1 MADPMTI
8 NQHVRLGSNAG
19 QPMTRRDGMLK
30 VTGQAPYAADR
41 RPAGLLHAVA
51 ASAGI
56 ARGRV
61 VHLDTAAAMAHP
73 GVIRVYTP
81 ANCPPLAVHP
91 DTKIHGFAWRTEAL
105 QDDTVRYAGQPI
117 ALVVAETLEAA
128 TEGARLLAPQYE
140 VLPPRIGLDGDT
152 PYDPETVSIG
162 RPPSLSVGDLDAA
175 RKGATRHQT
184 TVVETAAQYHNAL
197 EPHAITAEWFRDGG
211 ARDRVEIDTPNQAIG
226 LAKQS
231 FAAYLGIEPDRIVI
245 RSPFLGGGFGSK
257 AILFGAQLLV
267 VLAARDL
274 DRPVKLA
281 LRRDQ
286 MYGPVGHRPATRQ
299 TLQLDLDDQGR
310 IMALDHHTLAVASTF
325 DDFIESASNA
335 SHSVYA
341 TTALHTTHSAVR
353 SDTGTPGPMR
363 APGEAP
369 GSAALEVAIDQAAHA
384 MGMDPLAFRL
394 LNYAETDPST
404 GMAFSSKALRECY
417 AQAAERFGW
426 ADRPLQPRAM
436 RQGRLLKGWGMG
448 TAQFPCPMFQ
458 AAAHATLRADGSAV
472 VETSAADMGQG
483 AWTALAQI
491 AADGLGIDV
500 DRLEFRS
507 GHSDLPDAGIA
518 GGSGH
523 TATAGTAL
531 FNAGAD
537 TVRQLAQ
544 IATADPASPLF
555 GAGNAGVTARG
566 GRLYRNDDDSR
577 HEAYEDILARA
588 GLDLLRGEG
597 KGGREG
603 EPQRAMFSHGGVF
616 AEVLVDPDLG
626 QIRVSRLVGAFAAG
640 RIVNPHLA
648 RSQLLGGMIWGIGF
662 ALQEEAIHDPR
673 TGRFTNNDLAG
684 YHIPV
689 NADVPSIEALMVH
702 EDDPH
707 VNALGI
713 KGVGELGVTGTV
725 GAIANAVWHAT
736 GVRPVRFPIHPETLI

>member
-1 MADPMTI
+1 MADLM
-8 NQHVRLGSNAG
+8 NVQAHVRLGSNAG
-19 QPMTRRDGMLK
+19 QSMTRRDGVLK
-30 VTGQAPYAADR
+30 VTGRAPYAADR
-41 RPAGLLHAVA
+41 QPGGMLHAVTA
-51 ASAGI
+51 TAGI

-61 VHLDTAAAMAHP
+61 AHLDTAAALAHP
-73 GVIRVYTP
+73 GVVRVYTP
-81 ANCPPLAVHP
+81 ANRPPLAEHP
-91 DTKIHGFAWRTEAL
+91 DTKIHGFAWRMEAL

-117 ALVVAETLEAA
+117 ALVVADTLEAA
-128 TEGARLLAPQYE
+128 TEGARLLNPRYE
-140 VLPPRIGLDGDT
+140 AEAPRIGLDGNT
-152 PYDPETVSIG
+152 PYQPETVSIG
-162 RPPSLSVGDLDAA
+162 RPPSLEAGDMDAA
-175 RKGATRHQT
+175 RAGAARHLD

-197 EPHAITAEWFRDGG
+197 EPHAITAQWFG
-211 ARDRVEIDTPNQAIG
+211 DRLEIDTPNQAIG

-231 FAAYLGIEPDRIVI
+231 FATYLGIEPSQILI

-257 AILFGAQLLV
+257 AILYGAQLLV

-286 MYGPVGHRPATRQ
+286 MFGPVGHRPATRQ
-299 TLQLDLDDQGR
+299 TLRLDLDEHGR
-310 IMALDHHTLAVASTF
+310 IAALDHHTLAVASTF

-341 TTALHTTHSAVR
+341 TTAMRTTHSAVR
-353 SDTGTPGPMR
+353 TDTGTPGPMR

-369 GSAALEVAIDQAAHA
+369 GSAALEVAIDEAAYA
-384 MGMDPLAFRL
+384 LGMDPLAFRL
-394 LNYAETDPST
+394 LNYADTDPST
-404 GMAFSSKALRECY
+404 GMEFSSKALRECY
-417 AQAAERFGW
+417 ERAADLFGW
-426 ADRPLQPRAM
+426 KDRPLEPRTM

-491 AADGLGIDV
+491 AADGLGIDI

-507 GHSDLPDAGIA
+507 GQSDLPDAGVA

-537 TVRQLAQ
+537 TVRQLADL
-544 IATADPASPLF
+544 ATNDPASPLF

-566 GRLYRNDDDSR
+566 GRLYRNDDESR
-577 HEAYEDILARA
+577 SEAYEDILARA
-588 GLDLLRGEG
+588 GLDLVRGEG
-597 KGGREG
+597 KGAREG
-603 EPQRAMFSHGGVF
+603 EAQRAMFSHGGVF

-626 QIRVSRLVGAFAAG
+626 QIRVNRLVGAFAVG
-640 RIVNPHLA
+640 RIVNPQLA
-648 RSQLLGGMIWGIGF
+648 RSQLLGGMIWGVGF
-662 ALQEEAIHDPR
+662 ALHEEAIHDAR

-689 NADVPSIEALMVH
+689 NADIPMIEALTVH
-702 EDDPH
+702 EDDPF

-736 GVRPVRFPIHPETLI
+736 GVRPHRFPIHPESLI

>member
-1 MADPMTI
+1 MADMTTTQ
-8 NQHVRLGSNAG
+8 QHVRLGSNAG
-19 QPMTRRDGMLK
+19 QPMTRRDGVLK
-30 VTGQAPYAADR
+30 VTGRAPYAADL
-41 RPAGLLHAVA
+41 RPEGVLHAVTA
-51 ASAGI
+51 VAGI
-56 ARGRV
+56 ARGTV
-61 VHLDTAAAMAHP
+61 THLDTDAAMAHP
-73 GVIRVYTP
+73 GVVRVYTP
-81 ANCPPLAVHP
+81 ANRPPLAVHP
-91 DTKIHGFAWRTEAL
+91 DTKIHGFAWKTEAL

-128 TEGARLLAPQYE
+128 TEGARLLNPQYRAD
-140 VLPPRIGLDGDT
+140 PPRIGLDGDA
-152 PYDPETVSIG
+152 PYEPETVSIG
-162 RPPSLSVGDLDAA
+162 RPPSLQVGDMDAVRA
-175 RKGATRHQT
+175 RAAHHVD
-184 TVVETAAQYHNAL
+184 TVIETAAQYHNAL
-197 EPHAITAEWFRDGG
+197 EPHAITARWIG
-211 ARDRVEIDTPNQAIG
+211 DRLEIDTPNQAIG
-226 LAKQS
+226 LLKQS
-231 FAAYLGIEPDRIVI
+231 FSAYLGIDPAQIVI

-257 AILFGAQLLV
+257 AILYGAQLMV

-274 DRPVKLA
+274 GRPVKLA

-299 TLQLDLDDQGR
+299 TLRLDLDDQGR
-310 IMALDHHTLAVASTF
+310 IMALDHHTLAVASSF

-341 TTALHTTHSAVR
+341 TTAMRTTHSAVR
-353 SDTGTPGPMR
+353 ADTGTPGPMR

-394 LNYAETDPST
+394 LNYAETDPAS
-404 GMAFSSKALRECY
+404 GMAFSSKALRDCY
-417 AQAAERFGW
+417 ARAADLFGW
-426 ADRPLQPRAM
+426 ADRPTAPRQM

-458 AAAHATLRADGSAV
+458 AAAHATLCADGSAV

-507 GHSDLPDAGIA
+507 GHSDLPDAGVA

-537 TVRQLAQ
+537 TVRQLAD
-544 IATADPASPLF
+544 IATKDPASPLF

-577 HEAYEDILARA
+577 SEAYEDILARA

-597 KGGREG
+597 RGAREG
-603 EPQRAMFSHGGVF
+603 EPERAMFSHGGVF

-662 ALQEEAIHDPR
+662 ALHEEAVHDPR

-689 NADVPSIEALMVH
+689 NADVPHVEALTVH
-702 EDDPH
+702 EDDEF

-736 GVRPVRFPIHPETLI
+736 GIRPARFPIHPESLI